1 MLASLSIAQ
10 TTMRTKMSDHLEQQ
24 LVNELRAL
32 LQSVNEKYKDF
43 YHIQLIT
50 LCDMKDQKC
59 SECVNSE
66 TGQQCKRCVIGFE
79 EKA

>member
-1 MLASLSIAQ
+1 
-10 TTMRTKMSDHLEQQ
+10 MSEHLEQQ

-32 LQSVNEKYKDF
+32 LQDLNIKYKDF
-43 YHIQLIT
+43 FHLNLIT

-66 TGQQCKRCVIGFE
+66 TDQQCRRCVIGFE
-79 EKA
+79 EKE